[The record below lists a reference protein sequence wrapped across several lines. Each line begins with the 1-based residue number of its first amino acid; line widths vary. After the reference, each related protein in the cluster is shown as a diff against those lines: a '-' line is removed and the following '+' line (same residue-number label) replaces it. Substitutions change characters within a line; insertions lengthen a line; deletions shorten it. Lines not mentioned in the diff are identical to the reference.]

1 MCIIKATIKF
11 VENGVKRQKTIDITK
26 NEPNS
31 IIRELARVIRIRPY
45 TYITTIKCGR
55 REYQWY
61 GIAKEANIL

>member
-1 MCIIKATIKF
+1 MKATIKF
-11 VENGVKRQKTIDITK
+11 VENGVKRQKTINVSK

-31 IIRELARVIRIRPY
+31 IIRELARIDSRIKPY

-55 REYQWY
+55 YNYQWY